1 MWCPYCNFN
10 FHPEMLYYPLGL
22 NQQGERGYVL
32 WQTWHKCGNF
42 IICQKQTKS
51 LFESPYEIDDSD
63 ILVLKTFTEAKY
75 NNTKQM
81 IEAATQTKSKN
92 VKIKKSKNV

>member
-1 MWCPYCNFN
+1 
-10 FHPEMLYYPLGL
+10 MLYYPLGL